1 MSQEMRLAAIH
12 KILMRVL
19 SNNALEKSVRHDL
32 AVALD
37 FATK

>member
-1 MSQEMRLAAIH
+1 
-12 KILMRVL
+12 VL